1 MLKNKLNT
9 LFVLFALLL
18 LYTGITFG
26 QAAVDIPFIVSD
38 NAGGFRELRI
48 GLDLAATT
56 GIDPALGESDLPPFP
71 PAGVFETRWSLQ
83 PFGVG
88 NLSTYWDYRA
98 PGSPPA
104 FPFSGM
110 ITHRLLWQYSEFA
123 TQISFTYN
131 LPPEATL
138 LITQNSS
145 NPSWS
150 TGILTGSGTYTLL
163 DPDNEFTAARVFITY
178 TNIGP
183 VVPAPI
189 FSISPAS
196 LNFGNVAVGGN
207 AVLPATVTNTG
218 NAALEISGLASSDPQ
233 YTFSPSVF
241 PITLAPGASQIFNVT
256 FAPTATGIQPA
267 TLTFTH
273 NAAGSPTAYSVT
285 GNGAVAGPTFSVT
298 PASLNFGNVGVGS
311 TVTLNLTV
319 NNDGLTNPLTI
330 SSAVAAPSQYTVSP
344 ASAVIAPNS
353 SQVFAVSFTPTA
365 GGLLPGTVTFT
376 HDAPGSPSVV
386 NVNGNGIATF
396 GLVFASDTLYLQ
408 EDSVYTETMQLKSL
422 TATAQAIQFRLLFNK
437 DVDDQTVLTFI
448 NIEKGTDVAG
458 SNWSL
463 HYNVFR
469 GPLTSNGASVDSVY
483 VLLYDLNQGGG
494 LAPGDYNDL
503 FRVKYRVADLPAL
516 QDSVKSSIRITEAVG
531 STFQGFPINITPSLD
546 ELTIYVKNRVASYGD
561 VNGDGVIDILDLILV
576 VDHIIG
582 RDSLQGDR
590 FTRADI
596 APWTPGAPA
605 PLPDG
610 LVNVLDLAVIQNIIL
625 TGFFPSGVAVNKPI
639 ASTIQ
644 SDDQLGK
651 FTSGTAK
658 AILYITNQGIEFHL
672 NSEQAIRGAQL
683 EFGRIDGNSS
693 SMNIDTRLGG
703 GYHLQTNDYLRTLMY
718 DVLGEAVVPAG
729 VNYVANMP
737 FHLDNPQAVT
747 LEKIIL
753 VNTNRQKI
761 GHIQVE
767 IIYTNPTVPMDYALF
782 QNYPNPFNPTTTVE
796 FQVPQTAEVTLK
808 IYNTLGQEVRTL
820 FSGQLDGGRYKA
832 EWDGLNDAGIQM
844 SSGTYIY
851 RMISGEFV
859 QSKKM
864 VLVK

>member
-1 MLKNKLNT
+1 MHKLFSI
-9 LFVLFALLL
+9 LALVL
-18 LYTGITFG
+18 LYVGITFG
-26 QAAVDIPFIVSD
+26 QAAVDIPFTVFD
-38 NAGGFRELRI
+38 NAGGSRVLQL
-48 GLDLAATT
+48 GLDLTATT

-71 PAGVFETRWSLQ
+71 PAGVFEARWNLQ

-88 NLSTYWDYRA
+88 NLSTYQDYRA
-98 PGSPPA
+98 PGDPPA

-110 ITHRLLWQYSEFA
+110 ITHRLIWQYSEFA
-123 TQISFTYN
+123 TQMSFSYN

-138 LITQNSS
+138 LITS
-145 NPSWS
+145 NNAVPVWTSG
-150 TGILTGSGTYTLL
+150 TLTGSGTYVLP
-163 DPDNEFTAARVFITY
+163 DPDNEYSAARVFITY

-183 VVPAPI
+183 AVPAPVFGI
-189 FSISPAS
+189 APAS

-207 AVLPATVTNTG
+207 AVLPVTVSNTG
-218 NAALEISGLASSDPQ
+218 NAPLEISNIVSSDAQ

-241 PITLAPGASQIFNVT
+241 PITIAAGGNQVFNVT
-256 FAPTATGIQPA
+256 FAPTATGPQA
-267 TLTFTH
+267 ASLTFTH
-273 NAAGSPTAYSVT
+273 NAAGSPTVYSLT

-311 TVTLNLTV
+311 SVSLNLTV
-319 NNDGLTNPLTI
+319 NNDGLSNPLNIT
-330 SSAVAAPSQYTVSP
+330 SAVAGPSQYTISP
-344 ASAVIAPNS
+344 ASAVISPNS
-353 SQVFAVSFTPTA
+353 SQVFTVTFLPTA
-365 GGLLPGTVTFT
+365 GGILPGTVTFT
-376 HDAPGSPSVV
+376 HDAPGSPSTV
-386 NVNGNGIATF
+386 NLTGNGIATF
-396 GLVFASDTLYLQ
+396 GLVFAADTLYLQ
-408 EDSVYTETMQLKSL
+408 EDSVYVETMQLKSL
-422 TATAQAIQFRLLFNK
+422 DATAQAIQFRLLFNK
-437 DVDDQTVLTFI
+437 DVDDETVLTFI

-483 VLLYDLNQGGG
+483 VLLYDLNQNGG

-503 FRVKYRVADLPAL
+503 FRVRYRVADLPAL
-516 QDSVKSSIRITEAVG
+516 DDSVKSSIRITEAVG

-546 ELTIYVKNRVASYGD
+546 ELTIYVTNRVSSYGD

-605 PLPDG
+605 PSPDL

-625 TGFFPSGVAVNKPI
+625 TGFFPSGVQVNKPVV
-639 ASTIQ
+639 AQ
-644 SDDQLGK
+644 GNQGDDQLGK

-683 EFGRIDGNSS
+683 EFGRVEGNSS

-718 DVLGEAVVPAG
+718 DVLGEAVIPAG

-737 FHLDNPQAVT
+737 FHIDNPQAVT

-767 IIYTNPTVPMDYALF
+767 IVYTNPNVPMDYALF

-832 EWDGLNDAGIQM
+832 EWDGMNDAGVKM

-864 VLVK
+864 TLVK